1 MTDRFNSLTVVLA
14 KDVREDNAEDLMKA
28 IGMIKG
34 VISVKGRVTASGD
47 YIAHQRVRHE
57 LSEKLWA
64 VLYPKSEI

>member
-14 KDVREDNAEDLMKA
+14 KDVREDDAEDIMKA

-34 VISVKGRVTASGD
+34 VISVKGRVVAAAD
-47 YIAHQRVRHE
+47 YIAQQRVRQE

-64 VLYPKSEI
+64 VLYPKSET